1 MNKLEVHVMLRF
13 VRLCSDWH
21 KINFCTPDGKLSARN
36 ANKWRG
42 PEVKSFRFHASK
54 PSAFN
59 RVLAE
64 VAKIKDKY
72 WKLTVLRKVKYQ
84 RHSCFSIIHQ
94 VLAANLIIFFLKKKV
109 HTSGEKKIEKLVV
122 LLFFIYLG
130 VKLDENWVCWLLTL
144 KLCLK
149 FNLLRLLEKK
159 DKKSLFLYNSL
170 ECHLSSWYNIVVTC
184 IFQYSSVI
192 LCC

>member
-1 MNKLEVHVMLRF
+1 MKKWLTKEEIVQKKKIVVIMNKLEVHVMLWF
-13 VRLCSDWH
+13 ARLCSDWH
-21 KINFCTPDGKLSARN
+21 KINFCTPGGKLSARN

-94 VLAANLIIFFLKKKV
+94 VLAANLIIFFKKRKYIREGKKK
-109 HTSGEKKIEKLVV
+109 SK
-122 LLFFIYLG
+122 
-130 VKLDENWVCWLLTL
+130 
-144 KLCLK
+144 
-149 FNLLRLLEKK
+149 NL
-159 DKKSLFLYNSL
+159 
-170 ECHLSSWYNIVVTC
+170 
-184 IFQYSSVI
+184 
-192 LCC
+192 